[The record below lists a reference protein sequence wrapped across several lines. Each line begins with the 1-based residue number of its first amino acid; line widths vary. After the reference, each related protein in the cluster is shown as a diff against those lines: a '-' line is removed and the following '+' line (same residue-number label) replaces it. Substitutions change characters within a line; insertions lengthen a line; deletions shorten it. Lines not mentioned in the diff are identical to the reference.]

1 MMLICQTQDAFTLSV
16 QVFDAMC
23 LIVGGTFSHIPV
35 HISSYVDQISS
46 YVDQISSYVDQI
58 SSYVD
63 HILSHVAN
71 IVGHISSYGSVSA
84 GREFWPFRVIFF
96 QKVEPS
102 CD

>member
-1 MMLICQTQDAFTLSV
+1 MMLICQPQDAFTLSV
-16 QVFDAMC
+16 QVFEAMC

-35 HISSYVDQISS
+35 HISS

-102 CD
+102 CDQT